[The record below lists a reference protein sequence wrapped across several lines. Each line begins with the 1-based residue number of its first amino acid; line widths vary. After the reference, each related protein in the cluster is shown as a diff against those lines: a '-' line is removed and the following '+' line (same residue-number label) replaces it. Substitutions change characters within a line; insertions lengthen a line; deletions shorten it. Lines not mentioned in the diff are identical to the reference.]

1 MKRQTLAGTL
11 MLLVI
16 VLLAAASGL
25 DAPVVSAGSFVSRQE
40 IRQQHQQSNDPA
52 LSSLTVTVNGTAQP
66 LSPAF
71 SSTVKYYT
79 VVVAAVTQITVAG
92 AAPVGDSVA
101 YQETNGTAIDDADT
115 NTTGHQVDIPT
126 AGKRVNIVVTR
137 TASGTTTTYG
147 LLLISEGPAAADTVA
162 LMALYN
168 SAGGENWTTSANW
181 ATAEPIS
188 SWSGVTTDSN
198 GRVTE
203 LSLYNNRLSGTISD
217 LSDLTSLRLLDL
229 GTNALTEEIPDLN
242 SLTSLEQLY
251 LWGNQLSGPIPDL
264 SALTSLQYLSLSQNQ
279 LTGSIPD
286 LSSLGNLKQ
295 LYLWSNQLSG
305 PIPDLS
311 GLTSLQYLSLSQN
324 KLTGPIPDLSSLGN
338 VIQLYLWDNKLSGPI
353 PDLSA
358 LTSLQELSLAQNQ
371 LTGVIPESLNRLVSS
386 TFLNL
391 SFNEL
396 EGEIPELVSLT
407 NLVTLA
413 LGGNQLTGEIP
424 PSLNTLTTLKNLY
437 LWRNK
442 LTGEIPDLS
451 SLTLMLELDLHKN
464 ELTGPVPTWLNDFAA
479 IQGLW
484 LNDNKLMGTIP
495 DLSNLQALYTVEL
508 SNNDLSGSIPPSLGT
523 LKELQNLILNDNRL
537 TGQIPDLSGLESL
550 AQLDMAGNQL
560 TGPIPASL
568 GQITGLQELYLQ
580 GNLLTG
586 EIPAVLAELASLKA
600 ARFANDAL
608 TGCVPHGLRF
618 LLDADEVVEG
628 KPVHDFIAVDANN
641 DGDTDDEDDVPQLHL
656 PFCMLLTL
664 WFSDASFAF
673 APGTTAYTTEIRV
686 ASTMVTLAQ
695 NEPTDQVSIM
705 KGGSSYGIDEA
716 VPLDIGPNLFTIEV
730 TPSDARLLP
739 QTYTVEVLH
748 DGKVESDR
756 DALIALYN
764 STVGSGWTNNT
775 HWDSALS
782 LDMWHG
788 VYTNNDGRV
797 VEINLTENNL
807 SGTLPA
813 QLAMLTKLA
822 GLILTD
828 NQLTGAIPIELSQLS
843 ELATLDLSEN
853 MLRGAI
859 PPELANLTPM
869 VYLDL
874 SANQFSGTI
883 PAELGTL
890 IELKTLDLGD
900 NQLSGTIPPELG
912 LVSSMYALRLNDNQL
927 SGTIPPELG
936 GLIHLDFLSL
946 QNNELSGKIPEALVD
961 IGSTPASDGSV
972 GLRFA
977 RFAND
982 RLTGCVPY
990 GLRYLLNKS
999 DLDVG
1004 IGVDVPAHDFTRD
1017 YDGDGDYDDQ
1027 YDTEGLSLP
1036 FCGLSDLTLSGLT
1049 LEPAFSASVE
1059 AYTASA
1065 AHSVTSTT
1073 VSASLNPPISGLRTD
1088 ELTITKGG
1096 DLYQSGASMPL
1107 DIGPNLITIVVTS
1120 DDGTITPHT
1129 YRVTV
1134 TRPPNTPPAFDEG
1147 AAATRDV
1154 DENTGAGQP
1163 IGDPLS
1169 ATDADIADT
1178 LTYSLDAASD
1188 EFFDIDS
1195 SGQLWTKAELDHETK
1210 SSYRLTVSVSDGVDE
1225 LGNSDNDAVDDTVN
1239 VTINVIDINEAP
1251 QITGDASPSFAE
1263 NSSAPISTYTAT
1275 DPDGDTLTYSLS
1287 GPDDGAFSI
1296 DAGSGQLRAGQPL
1309 DFETK
1314 NRYLVTV
1321 EVHDGADESG
1331 TPSTDVDDRLDVTI
1345 NVIDINEAPQITGD
1359 AAPSFAENSSAPIA
1373 TYTATDPDGDTLTYS
1388 LNGPD
1393 HGAFSIDAGS
1403 GQLRARQ
1410 PLDFETRN
1418 NYRVTVEVHD
1428 GADDSGNP
1436 STLVDDRLDVTINV
1450 IDVNEPPEVS
1460 GEAAPSFAEHA
1471 QAPIATYTAT
1481 DPEGGTLT
1489 WTTDPSTEFW
1499 ISSRGALHFATPPTY
1514 DGNPIQV
1521 TIIAS
1526 HEDGES
1532 GSLIV
1537 RVTVTDEEDEGT
1549 VTIGPPRG
1557 WDGTRFDA
1565 ELTDRDGVVGGVAWQ
1580 WARSTNRSTWT
1591 DITTATLAS
1600 YRALPDDIGN
1610 YLRATASYRDRQGS
1624 DSKTASVALTGR
1636 IEDVNTKPAT
1646 NEPPVFAEPST
1657 TRSIGQGPY
1666 AGRSIGAPVRTT
1678 DPDTGDVLTYSLSG
1692 TDADLFDIDPAT
1704 GQLRTKAVLD
1714 LATGDTYAVT
1724 VDVHDGYDAS
1734 YGFTSHFPDASIQVT
1749 ITVTAVRT
1757 PITSGGSGSS
1767 SGGGG
1772 GGGPPPV
1779 PVPSD
1784 ADLDWNVTLD
1794 IESLD
1799 REHDLPTGVWS
1810 DGQTVWIVDNAAAGA
1825 DSLFAYELQ
1834 SGERQADRE
1843 LELDRRNRF
1852 SHGIWSDGEL
1862 VWIAD
1867 SGQDRLF
1874 VYHLESGERNEE
1886 RELELTERNSD
1897 PRGIWSDG
1905 EVIYVLDSVKDALF
1919 VYNLEAGDLLAEHA
1933 LDKLNRSPRGIWSDG
1948 AAIWVS
1954 DDGAKRLFAYEVGDT
1969 ALTRNEDLEFT
1980 FRSLLKA
1987 GNGDPRGIWSDG
1999 DVVWVVDEQ
2008 DDKVYSYNI
2017 PDVIVARL
2025 SSLTLS
2031 ELEIGAFSPARLDY
2045 AASAES
2051 GQTATSVAA
2060 EATTEVA
2067 TIVVQPSDTDSDP
2080 ENGHQVNL
2088 QTDTPITITVTSGDG
2103 SRTTTYRVLVSRPSC
2118 LEGLSTE
2125 PLSAVSFVG
2134 GSVGELETCARSH
2147 NLSAFYHQLDG
2158 VWTAFFLDAPE
2169 FLSRPFRDRF
2179 AEGLSPGETL
2189 IAKRQPVAAVA
2200 QSIPGAP

>member
-1 MKRQTLAGTL
+1 M
-11 MLLVI
+11 
-16 VLLAAASGL
+16 
-25 DAPVVSAGSFVSRQE
+25 VSAGSFVSRQE

-79 VVVAAVTQITVAG
+79 VVVDAAVTQITVAG

-115 NTTGHQVDIPT
+115 NTNGHQVDIPP

-137 TASGTTTTYG
+137 TASGATTTYG
-147 LLLISEGPAAADTVA
+147 LLVIHEGPAAADTVA

-168 SAGGENWTTSANW
+168 SAGGENWMAKANW
-181 ATAEPIS
+181 ATAQPIGT
-188 SWSGVTTDSN
+188 WSGVTTDGN

-203 LSLYNNRLSGTISD
+203 LSLYNNQLSGTISD
-217 LSDLTSLRLLDL
+217 LSALTSLRLLDL

-311 GLTSLQYLSLSQN
+311 GLTSLQHLSLAQN
-324 KLTGPIPDLSSLGN
+324 QLTESIPALTGLTNLIAVYLQENDLEGGIPALTGLNSLKE
-338 VIQLYLWDNKLSGPI
+338 LYLWDNQLSGTI

-358 LTSLQELSLAQNQ
+358 LTSLQEMSLAQNE
-371 LTGVIPESLNRLVSS
+371 LTGVIPESLNRLVSA

-391 SFNEL
+391 TFNEL
-396 EGEIPELVSLT
+396 EGEIPELDGLT
-407 NLVTLA
+407 NLVTLG

-424 PSLNTLTTLKNLY
+424 PSLNTLTTLRNLY
-437 LWRNK
+437 LWGNN

-451 SLTLMLELDLHKN
+451 SLTSMFELDLQKN
-464 ELTGPVPTWLNDFAA
+464 QLTGPVPTWLNDFAS

-484 LNDNKLMGTIP
+484 LNDNKLTGTIP

-523 LKELQNLILNDNRL
+523 LSELQNLILNDNQL
-537 TGQIPDLSGLESL
+537 TGQIPDLTGLDSL
-550 AQLDMAGNQL
+550 AYLDIAGNQL
-560 TGPIPASL
+560 DGPIPASL

-586 EIPAVLAELASLKA
+586 EIPAVLAELGSLKA

-695 NEPTDQVSIM
+695 NEPTDQVSIE
-705 KGGSSYGIDEA
+705 KGGISYVIDED

-748 DGKVESDR
+748 DGTVESDR

-764 STVGSGWTNNT
+764 STVGSGWTNNANWNT
-775 HWDSALS
+775 D
-782 LDMWHG
+782 LDLDTWFG
-788 VYTNNDGRV
+788 VYTDNDDRV
-797 VEINLTENNL
+797 VEINLSENNL

-813 QLAMLTKLA
+813 QLAMFTKLE

-843 ELATLDLSEN
+843 ELATIDLSEN
-853 MLRGAI
+853 SFSGAI
-859 PPELANLTPM
+859 PPELANLAPM

-874 SANQFSGTI
+874 SANRFSGTI
-883 PAELGTL
+883 PPELGSLTELLTL
-890 IELKTLDLGD
+890 NLGD
-900 NQLSGTIPPELG
+900 NRLSGTIPPELG
-912 LVSSMYALRLNDNQL
+912 AVSSMYALHLNDNQL

-936 GLIHLDFLSL
+936 GLRTLDFLSL

-1017 YDGDGDYDDQ
+1017 YDGNGDYDGE

-1096 DLYQSGASMPL
+1096 DLYQSGASAPL
-1107 DIGPNLITIVVTS
+1107 DIGPNLFTIVVTS

-1646 NEPPVFAEPST
+1646 NEPPCLPNPRRPA
-1657 TRSIGQGPY
+1657 RSVKVRMR
-1666 AGRSIGAPVRTT
+1666 AGRLERPCGQLIPT
-1678 DPDTGDVLTYSLSG
+1678 
-1692 TDADLFDIDPAT
+1692 PAT
-1704 GQLRTKAVLD
+1704 
-1714 LATGDTYAVT
+1714 
-1724 VDVHDGYDAS
+1724 S
-1734 YGFTSHFPDASIQVT
+1734 SP
-1749 ITVTAVRT
+1749 T
-1757 PITSGGSGSS
+1757 P
-1767 SGGGG
+1767 
-1772 GGGPPPV
+1772 
-1779 PVPSD
+1779 
-1784 ADLDWNVTLD
+1784 
-1794 IESLD
+1794 
-1799 REHDLPTGVWS
+1799 
-1810 DGQTVWIVDNAAAGA
+1810 
-1825 DSLFAYELQ
+1825 
-1834 SGERQADRE
+1834 
-1843 LELDRRNRF
+1843 
-1852 SHGIWSDGEL
+1852 
-1862 VWIAD
+1862 
-1867 SGQDRLF
+1867 
-1874 VYHLESGERNEE
+1874 
-1886 RELELTERNSD
+1886 
-1897 PRGIWSDG
+1897 
-1905 EVIYVLDSVKDALF
+1905 
-1919 VYNLEAGDLLAEHA
+1919 
-1933 LDKLNRSPRGIWSDG
+1933 
-1948 AAIWVS
+1948 
-1954 DDGAKRLFAYEVGDT
+1954 
-1969 ALTRNEDLEFT
+1969 
-1980 FRSLLKA
+1980 
-1987 GNGDPRGIWSDG
+1987 
-1999 DVVWVVDEQ
+1999 
-2008 DDKVYSYNI
+2008 
-2017 PDVIVARL
+2017 
-2025 SSLTLS
+2025 
-2031 ELEIGAFSPARLDY
+2031 
-2045 AASAES
+2045 
-2051 GQTATSVAA
+2051 
-2060 EATTEVA
+2060 
-2067 TIVVQPSDTDSDP
+2067 
-2080 ENGHQVNL
+2080 
-2088 QTDTPITITVTSGDG
+2088 
-2103 SRTTTYRVLVSRPSC
+2103 
-2118 LEGLSTE
+2118 
-2125 PLSAVSFVG
+2125 
-2134 GSVGELETCARSH
+2134 
-2147 NLSAFYHQLDG
+2147 
-2158 VWTAFFLDAPE
+2158 
-2169 FLSRPFRDRF
+2169 
-2179 AEGLSPGETL
+2179 
-2189 IAKRQPVAAVA
+2189 
-2200 QSIPGAP
+2200 